1 MWLLINWVID
11 AGLIFAMAYIIPGV
25 GVDTFW
31 VALFVA
37 VVIGLLN
44 ALLKPF
50 LILLTLPINLLTL
63 GLFTL
68 VINAAI
74 VMLADYIILGFSIA
88 SFWWAILFALVL
100 SIANGLVGQYK
111 E

>member
-1 MWLLINWVID
+1 MFLLVNWLINAVV
-11 AGLIFAMAYIIPGV
+11 IFAMAYIIPGV
-25 GVDTFW
+25 GIENFW
-31 VALFVA
+31 VAVIVA
-37 VVIGLLN
+37 VVIGFLS
-44 ALLKPF
+44 ALLKPL
-50 LILLTLPINLLTL
+50 LILLTLPINILTL

-68 VINAAI
+68 VINAGI
-74 VMLADYIILGFSIA
+74 VMLADYLIPGFAIA